1 LAVVCNSE
9 SFVRGCVVTV
19 GELLKALGG
28 FRDTD
33 LVFVRLRD
41 GSEVAPQVT
50 KLRFAN
56 PGPGLEFI
64 FALDESTADTSS
76 AGAP

>member
-1 LAVVCNSE
+1 
-9 SFVRGCVVTV
+9 
-19 GELLKALGG
+19 
-28 FRDTD
+28 
-33 LVFVRLRD
+33 
-41 GSEVAPQVT
+41 VAPQVT